1 MVFMETQHQIEITF
15 QESKQGEKSPPE
27 RHSGM
32 QRRVAEEEKGV
43 KIHFDVSFLKHS
55 SLRTT
60 TIIVHTMCLCVLTE
74 LGQLLVCFKKRIQ
87 SGKGGFYTQS

>member
-43 KIHFDVSFLKHS
+43 KIHFDVSFLNIPVCALLLLLYTLCAFV
-55 SLRTT
+55 SLTHRTRPT
-60 TIIVHTMCLCVLTE
+60 FGL
-74 LGQLLVCFKKRIQ
+74 F
-87 SGKGGFYTQS
+87 